1 MPTTTHVLWALQTMG
16 LEEKTPY
23 LSELLDK
30 DYSWWV
36 GYYPPALELLQTDY
50 REYISNSINEVLE
63 PMEEPYALE
72 TTNHYGE

>member
-16 LEEKTPY
+16 LEEKTPH

-36 GYYPPALELLQTDY
+36 GFYPPALELLQQTI
-50 REYISNSINEVLE
+50 ENLFQ
-63 PMEEPYALE
+63 
-72 TTNHYGE
+72 TQ